1 MEISNKQT
9 LEKIFG
15 IFKTE
20 KGQLNV
26 AKFFKTLNDFGILND
41 DPRVSPFLKRVK
53 EFQEKHPAQLN
64 LDAFLTLLDSAIEPL
79 IVKAFS
85 GKLIVPSF
93 SEFKHLVEQVF
104 EDVRDC
110 KDGKAADYIPQLA
123 RVDPD
128 LWGLSV
134 CTVDGQRFNLGDFE
148 KVKKLRFSSLIS
160 IIFLQIYTI
169 QSTSKP
175 FTYAMALDLY
185 GSDYV
190 QEYVSAEPSGEG
202 FNEIC
207 LDQNNKP
214 HNPMINAGA
223 IVTSSLVKPEL
234 NLGTSFYS

>member
-1 MEISNKQT
+1 MDNSSKQT

-41 DPRVSPFLKRVK
+41 DPRVSPFLKQVK

-64 LDAFLTLLDSAIEPL
+64 LAAFLSLLDTTIEPL

-85 GKLIVPSF
+85 GKLIIPSF
-93 SEFKHLVEQVF
+93 KEFKQLVEQVF

-134 CTVDGQRFNLGDFE
+134 CTVDGQRFNLGDYE
-148 KVKKLRFSSLIS
+148 KVNLLSSRIQNPLR
-160 IIFLQIYTI
+160 
-169 QSTSKP
+169 SKP
-175 FTYAMALDLY
+175 APPIFSFPA
-185 GSDYV
+185 
-190 QEYVSAEPSGEG
+190 
-202 FNEIC
+202 
-207 LDQNNKP
+207 
-214 HNPMINAGA
+214 
-223 IVTSSLVKPEL
+223 PEL
-234 NLGTSFYS
+234 RSS